1 MSKRKHNTLN
11 LEEKVKILKL
21 IESGESFANIASK
34 YGVGKSTVGDIK
46 KNTTKILEY
55 VSSGDKG
62 VGSRKTL
69 KLSAYPAMEK
79 SLYTWFLQE
88 RSRGTPLSGDILC
101 EKAKF
106 FYQKIAQKDDFKAS
120 SGWLQKFK
128 KRFGIRQLTVSG
140 ELLSSDF
147 SAVEPFKEKLKK
159 KN

>member
-46 KNTTKILEY
+46 KEQ
-55 VSSGDKG
+55 DKNIG
-62 VGSRKTL
+62 
-69 KLSAYPAMEK
+69 
-79 SLYTWFLQE
+79 E

-147 SAVEPFKEKLKK
+147 SAVEPFREKLKK
-159 KN
+159 KKLRN

>member
-46 KNTTKILEY
+46 KNKTKILEY

-128 KRFGIRQLTVSG
+128 KDLEFVS
-140 ELLSSDF
+140 
-147 SAVEPFKEKLKK
+147 
-159 KN
+159 

>member
-46 KNTTKILEY
+46 KTKILEY

-88 RSRGTPLSGDILC
+88 RSRELPYLET
-101 EKAKF
+101 
-106 FYQKIAQKDDFKAS
+106 FYVKRRNSFTKKLLRKTTLKQVPDGSKNSKKDLEF
-120 SGWLQKFK
+120 
-128 KRFGIRQLTVSG
+128 VS
-140 ELLSSDF
+140 
-147 SAVEPFKEKLKK
+147 
-159 KN
+159 

>member
-1 MSKRKHNTLN
+1 MLKVVPGKSVSLEELQPSSSVNDDEIVVSEHENVVSEQEDMYINIHTYKYFIIMSKRKHNTLN

-46 KNTTKILEY
+46 KEQ
-55 VSSGDKG
+55 DKNIG
-62 VGSRKTL
+62 
-69 KLSAYPAMEK
+69 
-79 SLYTWFLQE
+79 
-88 RSRGTPLSGDILC
+88 
-101 EKAKF
+101 
-106 FYQKIAQKDDFKAS
+106 KDDFKAS

-147 SAVEPFKEKLKK
+147 SAVEPFKEKL
-159 KN
+159 